1 MFRIV
6 KIHFVTF
13 KRSLHAFGLG
23 RESSFSTIKLMAIF
37 GRRILGN
44 LTKYLHTQN
53 KHRVEIM
60 AILKHLYLL
69 LKTVAFT

>member
-6 KIHFVTF
+6 KIRFVTF
-13 KRSLHAFGLG
+13 KHAFGLG
-23 RESSFSTIKLMAIF
+23 RESNFSTIKLMAIF

-44 LTKYLHTQN
+44 LAKYLHTQN

-60 AILKHLYLL
+60 AILKLLYLL
-69 LKTVAFT
+69 LKTLAFT